1 MSQADKQTNS
11 SFSELINSISS
22 MPATQVNVHYT
33 DSPGEQL
40 ITADSRYYAP
50 SLVPASENL
59 STVNLAVF
67 SGCVE
72 ASENGLA
79 SFKAS
84 ELAKLF
90 SLIQELR
97 CSNSNLLNRVLQL
110 EQTLTDCQ
118 DNLDCYKQ
126 RTSVAESM
134 LTQQTQ
140 ELVADQEQVS
150 YLLQELEAAHQTTQR
165 QQILIE
171 TLTAEV
177 ESSQERAAQM
187 ERDCARTQASY
198 NEQSHRLMQTENTC
212 RELRNRLNR
221 QQRHTMQ
228 LKVALEKC
236 LEVPIASHQS
246 EFNIN
251 SIPTNTPNW
260 QTGLIQAQ
268 SLFPK
273 AEPIQPWSVQPHFSD
288 ELGSTETESS
298 VFVGINLTDQ
308 AVGQQTT
315 SVNQF
320 VDFSVCSN
328 DEQLTI
334 DCGQPTHLEPTPS
347 PAPFELP
354 ITTAT
359 AQIYLSDF
367 SEADDAEWQNLLNL
381 LDEAAEETGTDNL
394 ANNSLEAGTILSTPD
409 VNQANPNWPSPVVYP
424 LHPPKRKTSLS
435 AVELPTFAH
444 KRG

>member
-1 MSQADKQTNS
+1 MSEADKQTNS
-11 SFSELINSISS
+11 SFSELINFISS
-22 MPATQVNVHYT
+22 MPATQVNVNYT

-40 ITADSRYYAP
+40 ISADSRYYAP

-59 STVNLAVF
+59 STVNLAVL
-67 SGCVE
+67 SSCIE
-72 ASENGLA
+72 ATENGLA

-110 EQTLTDCQ
+110 EQKLNDCQ
-118 DNLDCYKQ
+118 DNLDWYKQ
-126 RTSVAESM
+126 RASVAESM

-150 YLLQELEAAHQTTQR
+150 YLLQQLETAHQTTER

-236 LEVPIASHQS
+236 LEVPVASPQS

-251 SIPTNTPNW
+251 SIPTDTPSW

-298 VFVGINLTDQ
+298 VFVGVNLTDQ

-315 SVNQF
+315 STNQF
-320 VDFSVCSN
+320 VDFSV
-328 DEQLTI
+328 DR
-334 DCGQPTHLEPTPS
+334 GQPTHFEPTPS
-347 PAPFELP
+347 PEPFELP
-354 ITTAT
+354 ITRAT

-381 LDEAAEETGTDNL
+381 LDEAGEETGTDNL
-394 ANNSLEAGTILSTPD
+394 ANNSLEAATILSTPD

-424 LHPPKRKTSLS
+424 LHPPKRRTSLS
-435 AVELPTFAH
+435 AVELPTFAQ

>member
-11 SFSELINSISS
+11 SFSELINFISS

-40 ITADSRYYAP
+40 TTADSRYYTP
-50 SLVPASENL
+50 NLVPASEKF
-59 STVNLAVF
+59 STVDLAVF
-67 SGCVE
+67 SSCVE
-72 ASENGLA
+72 P
-79 SFKAS
+79 KAL

-118 DNLDCYKQ
+118 DNLDLYKQ

-140 ELVADQEQVS
+140 ELVADQEQVR
-150 YLLQELEAAHQTTQR
+150 YLLQELETAHQTSQR

-246 EFNIN
+246 DFNID
-251 SIPTNTPNW
+251 SISTNTPSW

-273 AEPIQPWSVQPHFSD
+273 AEPIQPWSVQPHFSN
-288 ELGSTETESS
+288 ELESTETESS
-298 VFVGINLTDQ
+298 VFVGVSLTDQ
-308 AVGQQTT
+308 VAGQQTT

-320 VDFSVCSN
+320 VDFSVCN
-328 DEQLTI
+328 NNEQLTI
-334 DCGQPTHLEPTPS
+334 DHGQPTHFEPAPS

-359 AQIYLSDF
+359 SQIYLSDF

-381 LDEAAEETGTDNL
+381 LDEAAEETGTDNFV
-394 ANNSLEAGTILSTPD
+394 NNSLEAATILSTPD

-424 LHPPKRKTSLS
+424 LHPPKRRTSLS